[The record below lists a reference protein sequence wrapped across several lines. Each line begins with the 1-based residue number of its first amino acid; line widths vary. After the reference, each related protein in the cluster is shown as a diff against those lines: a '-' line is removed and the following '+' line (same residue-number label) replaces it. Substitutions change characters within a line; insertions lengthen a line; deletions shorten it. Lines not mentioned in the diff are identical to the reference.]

1 MNNLI
6 HKHSY
11 KNLKNYIISNFL
23 YLNFLQFGNL
33 VKSIFFY
40 NSYNFY
46 LSIFILFNFWFTSCK
61 FSFKKHKISFV
72 MLNLDFFYIFSI
84 FFYPY
89 LYSLNLFEKNQNVT
103 ISFTF
108 FINRFFLN
116 PLLSYLSKSYN
127 VSIKKT

>member
-1 MNNLI
+1 
-6 HKHSY
+6 
-11 KNLKNYIISNFL
+11 
-23 YLNFLQFGNL
+23 
-33 VKSIFFY
+33 
-40 NSYNFY
+40 
-46 LSIFILFNFWFTSCK
+46 
-61 FSFKKHKISFV
+61 

-89 LYSLNLFEKNQNVT
+89 LYSLNLFEKFQNVT